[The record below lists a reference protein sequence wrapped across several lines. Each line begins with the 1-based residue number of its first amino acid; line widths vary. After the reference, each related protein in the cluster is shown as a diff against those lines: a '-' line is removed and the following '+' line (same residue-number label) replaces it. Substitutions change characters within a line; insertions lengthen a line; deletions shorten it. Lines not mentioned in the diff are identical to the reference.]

1 MQTDNLTD
9 TDLHTFWTYKLQLGL
24 SFLLIQNIQ
33 YICVSLKSESKCQAQ
48 PQRQFNWT
56 ELALI
61 YFFQHRISC
70 DTTTTY
76 PASPPFG
83 LVAK

>member
-33 YICVSLKSESKCQAQ
+33 YICVSLKSESIAVDIIKEKKMD
-48 PQRQFNWT
+48 PW
-56 ELALI
+56 
-61 YFFQHRISC
+61 
-70 DTTTTY
+70 
-76 PASPPFG
+76 
-83 LVAK
+83 